1 MKTYRNIFII
11 LMLAASTLFYGCNTV
26 NSSEPEISEEELE
39 IAGEILGASLSE
51 QQDGVLSSVYDA
63 FSTVSQT
70 GISYSGPAMMMQKS
84 ASDPGERPGRG
95 GERNFSADY
104 NPETGEH
111 TVSFDRS
118 FEGPN
123 LTKSLSVLNK
133 YIFTDVA
140 NEFLEF
146 PRRDNN
152 LIETIDFKGMRSGSF
167 ETNRRTSSFTRI
179 DTMFVSGLSEESA
192 ILTLDGKHNGEGQMA
207 VTLPRLDRNGE
218 RTFEVEFDFQNI
230 QIDKAIVQENGNLEE
245 GITGLITYDMS
256 MTQTRDGDTTE
267 KNLSGTIELT
277 GDGSALLRFDR
288 FRKTLRI
295 AMNSGTVME

>member
-1 MKTYRNIFII
+1 MKSYRNIYII
-11 LMLAASTLFYGCNTV
+11 LVIAASTLVYGCNTV

-63 FSTVSQT
+63 FSTLSQT
-70 GISYSGPAMMMQKS
+70 GISYSVPTMTMQKS
-84 ASDPGERPGRG
+84 ANDPGDRPGRG
-95 GERNFSADY
+95 FERNFTADY

-123 LTKSLSVLNK
+123 LTKSLNVLNK
-133 YIFTDVA
+133 YIFTDIDE
-140 NEFLEF
+140 NFLEF
-146 PRRDNN
+146 PRRDND
-152 LIETIDFKGMRSGSF
+152 LIETIDFKGMRAGSF
-167 ETNRRTSSFTRI
+167 ETDRRTSSFTRI
-179 DTMFVSGLSEESA
+179 DTMFVSGLSDQSA
-192 ILTLDGKHNGEGQMA
+192 ILSLDGKHDGEGQIA
-207 VTLPRLDRNGE
+207 VNLPRLERSGE
-218 RTFEVEFDFQNI
+218 RTFEVQLDFQNI
-230 QIDKAIVQENGNLEE
+230 QIDKAVVQENGNLEE
-245 GITGLITYDMS
+245 GITGLITYNMT

-295 AMNSGTVME
+295 AMNSGTVIE